1 MAKRATRRRTKTG
14 LPVYVW
20 AGGLVGIVLIAV
32 GLIFLTERQAAD
44 PNPNTLPYPEIQ
56 RVSPAEAHGQ
66 QQAGTGVIIDVR
78 GAQLYQ
84 EGHAAGALSIPEDEV
99 LARIGEF
106 PTDKNLIFY

>member
-1 MAKRATRRRTKTG
+1 MAKRAARRRTNTG

-20 AGGLVGIVLIAV
+20 AGGLVGILLIVA
-32 GLIFLTERQAAD
+32 GLIFLTERQGTN
-44 PNPNTLPYPEIQ
+44 PNPATLPYPGVP

-78 GAQLYQ
+78 GTQLYQ
-84 EGHAAGALSIPEDEV
+84 EAHAAGALSVPEDEL
-99 LARIGEF
+99 LARIGEL